1 MSGTCYVCKYSI
13 NVSDFYYWNKTMGIS
28 DDPCPSSQDS
38 DVGAEKGTRSPLTG
52 PHTQGQSHYYSL
64 PCCSVLEGWGRL

>member
-28 DDPCPSSQDS
+28 DAPCPSSQDS

-52 PHTQGQSHYYSL
+52 PHT
-64 PCCSVLEGWGRL
+64 